1 MTLTYTEEDLANPIG
16 ANGLSAQAMFFQR
29 ALYRQKIY
37 PHTAGSPAPLDTWY
51 TKPLF
56 GRIDSLQNT
65 VTPQFAMLKRIER
78 AINPKIY
85 ALNFVTYAFRDFV
98 NHIED
103 ASVLARLAPGG
114 NTALVNIKATSG
126 YASPDIPYNNYRQTL
141 INSYIT
147 SLPEERNVKII
158 DFASF
163 CEDFLGYVLFM
174 AQTYPVTKSNF
185 LLGNFVSPA
194 CSGLSIKISLDPAD
208 KDGVKAQKFLRDLNF
223 PFYAK
228 CAKKFG
234 FLVNKNM
241 PWVLTADLFSSVI
254 RDRLAPWFVDNE
266 PASPD
271 NFFRGWYDFTYK
283 TDILD
288 IRSLFVSGYQALLNQ
303 KLYYQNKT
311 IVCDKELEIVVLS
324 RQPYDEEDAPR
335 VLTPNFLI
343 NLYVNLRQTESKNAL
358 SPTHVGQ
365 IKRKAILLYRSSLAD
380 NPYEDAAEHIN
391 SIYRD
396 YIYSESSLELIT
408 NSWVSLDAAPNTG
421 YTVGESVAID
431 PYAQDEDYEDD
442 ALLYPEF
449 EDEAATPS

>member
-1 MTLTYTEEDLANPIG
+1 
-16 ANGLSAQAMFFQR
+16 MFFQR
-29 ALYRQKIY
+29 ALYKNRIY
-37 PHTAGSPAPLDTWY
+37 SRAGEAPQPLDTWY
-51 TKPLF
+51 IKPLF

-65 VTPQFAMLKRIER
+65 VTPQPAMLQRIER

-85 ALNFVTYAFRDFV
+85 ALDFVTYAFEDFV

-103 ASVLARLAPGG
+103 ASILARLAPGG
-114 NTALVNIKATSG
+114 NAALINIKATSG
-126 YASPDIPYNNYRQTL
+126 YVSPEVPYNNYRQTL
-141 INSYIT
+141 IDSYIT

-254 RDRLAPWFVDNE
+254 RDRLSPWFVGDE
-266 PASPD
+266 PASPA
-271 NFFRGWYDFTYK
+271 NFFRGWYDFTYT
-283 TDILD
+283 TDINLL
-288 IRSLFVSGYQALLNQ
+288 RSLFISGYETLLDR

-311 IVCDKELEIVVLS
+311 IVCNKELEIVVLS
-324 RQPYDEEDAPR
+324 RQPYDEDDASR

-343 NLYVNLRQTESKNAL
+343 NLYADLRQTESKNAL
-358 SPTHVGQ
+358 SPTQVGQ
-365 IKRKAILLYRSSLAD
+365 IKRKAILLYRVCAANWPSDGL
-380 NPYEDAAEHIN
+380 NCYETAAEHIN

-396 YIYSESSLELIT
+396 YIYSPSALELMT
-408 NSWVSLDAAPNTG
+408 NSWVSLDAEPNMG
-421 YTVGESVAID
+421 YTTSESVAID
-431 PYAQDEDYEDD
+431 PYARDEDHGADED
-442 ALLYPEF
+442 LYPEF
-449 EDEAATPS
+449 EI